1 MLEIVMLKTNSI
13 KPYERNPRWND
24 QAVDAVAKSIQDLG
38 FRNPIIVDAEHVI
51 ICGHTRYKAA
61 KVLKLNK
68 VPCIVASDLSEEQ
81 VKAFRLADNKV
92 GELAQWDFDLL
103 RNELDT
109 LPDDVFTGFMFDEL
123 ARIAE
128 DCLESLNESDKGAE
142 KASETILR
150 KLQFKGEDLDTM
162 IQAAAEMQRVVG
174 AEVKKNW

>member
-1 MLEIVMLKTNSI
+1 MLEIVMLKTSKI

-61 KVLKLNK
+61 KTLKLDE
-68 VPCIVASDLSEEQ
+68 VPCIVASDLSDEQ
-81 VKAFRLADNKV
+81 VRAFRLADNKV

-103 RNELDT
+103 RNELDA

-128 DCLESLNESDKGAE
+128 DCLESLNETDKTAE
-142 KASETILR
+142 KPPEEILR

-162 IQAAAEMQRVVG
+162 IQAAAEMQKVAG